1 MWISRTGFWV
11 TFSLLFPTPAKEAH
25 LLGPAVNRWFP
36 LAPCHNVRHCQ
47 ASIPGSPAMEGTK
60 YATHKYGD
68 TMLGC
73 YGHT

>member
-36 LAPCHNVRHCQ
+36 LAPLSQC
-47 ASIPGSPAMEGTK
+47 ASLPS
-60 YATHKYGD
+60 
-68 TMLGC
+68 
-73 YGHT
+73 